1 MKISQNGI
9 DLIKRYEGCSLI
21 SYQDI
26 AGVWTIGYGWTG
38 KVNGKTIFKGL
49 KITQKQAEELLVNNL
64 VSYENKVNKYQN
76 IYHFNQ
82 NEFDALVSFCY
93 NIGNIDQLTNNGKRT
108 KEQIKSHWT
117 AYCKSNGKILKGL
130 ISRRKDE
137 LKLFNTEVKD
147 DGYIIIYKD
156 NQPVKV
162 QAVNINGNNYIKLR
176 DIEKISD
183 LKVDYV
189 NGKIYIIQKG

>member
-1 MKISQNGI
+1 MEISQNGI

-21 SYQDI
+21 SYQDTSGI
-26 AGVWTIGYGWTG
+26 WTIGYGWTG
-38 KVNGKTIFKGL
+38 KVNGKTICKGL
-49 KITQKQAEELLVNNL
+49 KISQETADNLLSTNL

-93 NIGNIDQLTNNGKRT
+93 NIGNIDQLTDNGKRT
-108 KEQIKSHWT
+108 KEEVKSHWI
-117 AYCKSNGKILKGL
+117 AYCKSNGKTLQGL
-130 ISRRKDE
+130 VNRRKDE
-137 LKLFNTEVKD
+137 LKLFNTKVKENK
-147 DGYIIIYKD
+147 DGYITIYKN
-156 NQPVKV
+156 NQPIEI

-189 NGKIYIIQKG
+189 GGKIYVY

>member
-21 SYQDI
+21 SYQDTSGI
-26 AGVWTIGYGWTG
+26 WTIGYGWTG
-38 KVNGKTIFKGL
+38 KVNGKTICKGL
-49 KITQKQAEELLVNNL
+49 KISQETADNLLSTNL

-93 NIGNIDQLTNNGKRT
+93 NIGNIDQLTDNGKRT
-108 KEQIKSHWT
+108 KEKIKSHWI
-117 AYCKSNGKILKGL
+117 AYCKSNGKTLQGL
-130 ISRRKDE
+130 VNRRKDE
-137 LKLFNTEVKD
+137 LKLFNTKVKENK
-147 DGYIIIYKD
+147 DGHITVYKN
-156 NQPVKV
+156 NQPIEI

-189 NGKIYIIQKG
+189 GGKIYVY

>member
-21 SYQDI
+21 SYQDTSGI
-26 AGVWTIGYGWTG
+26 WTIGYGWTG
-38 KVNGKTIFKGL
+38 KVNGKTICKGL
-49 KITQKQAEELLVNNL
+49 KISQETADNLLLNNITL
-64 VSYENKVNKYQN
+64 YENKVNKYQN

-93 NIGNIDQLTNNGKRT
+93 NIGNIDQLTDNGKRT
-108 KEQIKSHWT
+108 KEKIKSHWI
-117 AYCKSNGKILKGL
+117 AYCKSNGKTLQGL
-130 ISRRKDE
+130 VNRRKDE
-137 LKLFNTEVKD
+137 LKLFNTKVKENK
-147 DGYIIIYKD
+147 DGHITVYKN
-156 NQPVKV
+156 NQPIEI

-189 NGKIYIIQKG
+189 GGKIYVY

>member
-21 SYQDI
+21 SYQDTSGI
-26 AGVWTIGYGWTG
+26 WTIGYGWTG
-38 KVNGKTIFKGL
+38 KVNGKTICKGL
-49 KITQKQAEELLVNNL
+49 KISQETADNLLSTNL

-93 NIGNIDQLTNNGKRT
+93 NIGNIDQLTDNGKRT
-108 KEQIKSHWT
+108 KEKIKSHWI
-117 AYCKSNGKILKGL
+117 AYCKSNGKTLQGL
-130 ISRRKDE
+130 VNRRKDE
-137 LKLFNTEVKD
+137 LKLFNTKVKENK
-147 DGYIIIYKD
+147 DGHITIYKN
-156 NQPVKV
+156 NQPIEI

-189 NGKIYIIQKG
+189 GGKIYVY